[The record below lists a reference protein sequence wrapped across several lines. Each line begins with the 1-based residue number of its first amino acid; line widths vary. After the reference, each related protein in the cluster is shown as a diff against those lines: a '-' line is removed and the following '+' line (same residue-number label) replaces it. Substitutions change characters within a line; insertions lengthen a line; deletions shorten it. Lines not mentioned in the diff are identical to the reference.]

1 MTTEEFIKQVEALD
15 YTVERIE
22 KVLFVRSTKNRYTT
36 CVLSVD
42 IEQQYSLYTRNFSYG
57 VICEEEREK
66 LYNLAVEYDKTPVE
80 ERGKLKKYYIR
91 LDVECIYKEN
101 MYLNKRHEELWFSSS
116 VNDWDVET
124 KFTDKEISEF
134 PTWVNNML
142 RDGYLI
148 KEEVE
153 DDDF

>member
-66 LYNLAVEYDKTPVE
+66 LYNLAVEYDKTPVHERE
-80 ERGKLKKYYIR
+80 EKKKYYLR
-91 LDVECIYKEN
+91 LKGDDLDEKN
-101 MYLNKRHEELWFSSS
+101 SYLNLAFCFFFSEKKRRRLF
-116 VNDWDVET
+116 
-124 KFTDKEISEF
+124 
-134 PTWVNNML
+134 
-142 RDGYLI
+142 
-148 KEEVE
+148 
-153 DDDF
+153 